1 MRSGVLVSMGLL
13 AAVGLPAQMELRFT
27 GNYDVNIFR
36 QAKPAIGAAAPDL
49 VLHDL
54 EGRPWSLGQ
63 QLGSFVVLV
72 KGSFT

>member
-1 MRSGVLVSMGLL
+1 MKTKTMIAMGLL
-13 AAVGLPAQMELRFT
+13 AVALPAQMELRVS
-27 GNYDVNIFR
+27 GNYDVDTFR
-36 QAKPAIGAAAPDL
+36 KAAPALGSAAPDL

-54 EGRPWSLGQ
+54 DGRPWSLGQ